1 MSVDPP
7 AGKPLRVTL
16 AGVAETTLWTLY
28 HRADEARREHRVLDD
43 PKAIEVVRAIDFD
56 FRGRFGR
63 TPAAFGRAIALRAGA
78 FDAQVRAIL
87 EVTPDALVVALG
99 EGLETQFWRVDN
111 GRVRWFTVELP
122 QTAAVREA
130 VLPSDPPRRR
140 LFAGSALD
148 QDWLEALGESPGDRV
163 ILVAQGLLM
172 YLPPGQVQALISRC
186 AARFPGGAMV
196 FDTVPKWFARCARSG
211 RLRGPGGYVAPP
223 MPWGV
228 TPGPLVDRLRT
239 DPNIVSARIVDP
251 PVTGGVALATALRVR
266 AGLPTLQRFGPA
278 IVRVD
283 FRTNG

>member
-1 MSVDPP
+1 MTVDPP
-7 AGKPLRVTL
+7 AGKRLRVEL
-16 AGVAETTLWTLY
+16 AGVPETTLWTLY
-28 HRADEARREHRVLDD
+28 HRADEARRGGGVLCD

-63 TPAAFGRAIALRAGA
+63 SPAAFGRAVALRATA

-87 EVTPDALVVALG
+87 EVTPDAIVVALG

-148 QDWLEALGESPGDRV
+148 QGWLDALGEAPGDRV
-163 ILVAQGLLM
+163 IVVAQGLLM
-172 YLPPGQVQALISRC
+172 YLPPGHVEALISRC
-186 AARFPGGAMV
+186 AVRFPGGVMV
-196 FDTVPKWFARCARSG
+196 FDTVPKWFARLARAG
-211 RLRGPGGYVAPP
+211 RLRGPGGYAAPP

-228 TPGPLVDRLRT
+228 TPGPLVDRLRL
-239 DPNIVSARIVDP
+239 DPHILDARMVDP
-251 PVTGGVALATALRVR
+251 PAVGGVAAVAALRVR
-266 AGLPTLQRFGPA
+266 ANLPALQRFGPA

-283 FRTNG
+283 FRTTG